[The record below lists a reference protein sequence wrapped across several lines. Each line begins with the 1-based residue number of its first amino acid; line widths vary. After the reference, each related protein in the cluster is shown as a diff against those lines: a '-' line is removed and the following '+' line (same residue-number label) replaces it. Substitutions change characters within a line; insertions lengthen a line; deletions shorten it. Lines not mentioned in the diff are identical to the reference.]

1 MTVSDNKQKGYG
13 YFETELFP
21 HPYLNI
27 EPIMKINYIRN
38 NRKAIFKQNPLH

>member
-13 YFETELFP
+13 YFKRQLFP

-27 EPIMKINYIRN
+27 QPSMKINYIRK
-38 NRKAIFKQNPLH
+38 NRKAIFK